1 MRHFLLSIMLFLGL
15 SANAMAQSL
24 DLTLLH
30 INDVYEI
37 SAKRGAGG
45 FPQLMTLLK
54 GERAKARHHL
64 TTFGGDLIS
73 PSVMSGLT
81 KGTQMIALMNAVGV
95 DVAGLG
101 NHEFDFGD
109 DILKQRM
116 LASNFT
122 WLASNTQGADD
133 KPFGGARAV
142 MIRQIGEL
150 KIGLFSLLTTETMHL
165 SSPGR
170 GVSFTPPQEAA
181 RTAVAA
187 LKTKGADLIIAIT
200 HLDIAEDRAL
210 ATEVKGIDVILGG
223 HDHDPISFYEG
234 GTLIMKAGYDAHY
247 LAVADLHIEKK
258 KTKRGIRVSMRPQWR
273 LLSTAGVSPDG
284 AVAETVKQF
293 EADLDGEL
301 SATLGKTSVVLDS
314 RRATVRARE
323 SNMGNLIADAMR
335 QATGADVALTNGG
348 GIRGNR
354 TYEAGATLSRK
365 DILSELPFGNV
376 TVVMSLS
383 GADLWAALE
392 NAVARVEDKA
402 GRFAQISGMAFVYD
416 PAKPKG
422 SRVVSVTVGGKPL
435 DRTVSYTVAT
445 NDYIARGGDA
455 YEVLKQGKLVVD
467 AAGATLMAS
476 QVMDYI
482 SSLGAIA
489 PVVEGRTRA
498 K

>member
-81 KGTQMIALMNAVGV
+81 KGAQMIALMNAVGV

-122 WLASNTQGADD
+122 WLASNTQAADD

-170 GVSFTPPQEAA
+170 DVSFTPPQEAA

-210 ATEVKGIDVILGG
+210 AIEVKGIDVILGG

-247 LAVADLHIEKK
+247 LAVADLYIEKK
-258 KTKRGIRVSMRPQWR
+258 KPSAASGFPCGPNGGFSPP
-273 LLSTAGVSPDG
+273 LASAPTARWP
-284 AVAETVKQF
+284 KQ
-293 EADLDGEL
+293 
-301 SATLGKTSVVLDS
+301 SNSS
-314 RRATVRARE
+314 RRT
-323 SNMGNLIADAMR
+323 
-335 QATGADVALTNGG
+335 
-348 GIRGNR
+348 
-354 TYEAGATLSRK
+354 
-365 DILSELPFGNV
+365 
-376 TVVMSLS
+376 
-383 GADLWAALE
+383 W
-392 NAVARVEDKA
+392 
-402 GRFAQISGMAFVYD
+402 
-416 PAKPKG
+416 
-422 SRVVSVTVGGKPL
+422 
-435 DRTVSYTVAT
+435 
-445 NDYIARGGDA
+445 
-455 YEVLKQGKLVVD
+455 
-467 AAGATLMAS
+467 MAS
-476 QVMDYI
+476 YPQ
-482 SSLGAIA
+482 
-489 PVVEGRTRA
+489 R
-498 K
+498 